1 MSDNGVTKLPT
12 ILMEFCANDGIGIP
26 SATTTNAPKNAMSG
40 GEQRLFHSIPLFLVP
55 SGRSIATT

>member
-12 ILMEFCANDGIGIP
+12 ILMEFCANVGTGMP
-26 SATTTNAPKNAMSG
+26 SATTAKATRNAMSG